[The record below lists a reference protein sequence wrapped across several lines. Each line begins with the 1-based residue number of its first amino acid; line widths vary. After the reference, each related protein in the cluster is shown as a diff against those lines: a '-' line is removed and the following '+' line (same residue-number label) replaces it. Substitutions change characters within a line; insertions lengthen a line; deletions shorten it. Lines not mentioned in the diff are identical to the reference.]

1 VPGGESKAPAKAR
14 GRTSKVAPTAYVS
27 RVIVGVARELGRSVQ
42 TVARESFAVTLWT
55 WYWLDDLT
63 RETRMRDRF
72 DRLDTASLSA
82 LAFHEPAKLRGVE
95 MQLLSEAGE
104 LSDMMAE
111 TRARAEARVAA
122 IARAVPVES

>member
-1 VPGGESKAPAKAR
+1 
-14 GRTSKVAPTAYVS
+14 
-27 RVIVGVARELGRSVQ
+27 VQ

-72 DRLDTASLSA
+72 DRLDAASLSA

-111 TRARAEARVAA
+111 TRARAEARMAA
-122 IARAVPVES
+122 IARAVPVEN

>member
-27 RVIVGVARELGRSVQ
+27 RVIVGVARELGRPVQ
-42 TVARESFAVTLWT
+42 VVARESFAVTLWT

-72 DRLDTASLSA
+72 DRLDAASLSA

-111 TRARAEARVAA
+111 TRARAEARMAA
-122 IARAVPVES
+122 IARAVPVEN